1 MNKTLLKIITL
12 LLAIALVLSAGVQ
25 AAETPANTKQRPNIV
40 WIVVD
45 DMSSHF
51 GYQGEKLV
59 KTPHVDQLA
68 REGVAFSNAYVTAP
82 VCSTFRSA
90 VITGMYQTTIGAH
103 HHRSSRG
110 ALKIHL
116 PEGIRTIPELFRE
129 AGYFTTNANADG
141 TRPGKEDYNFVYQR
155 SDLYDGVDW
164 TQRAAGQPFFAQ
176 YQLSGGKLRNSK
188 KAYERVKAELDHL
201 VTAEE
206 VTLPPYYP
214 DHAVIRNDWAEYL
227 NSVMYTDRQVGQIIA
242 RLKAENVLENTVVFF
257 LTDHGISHARGKQF
271 LYEEGLKIPFVVW
284 GLKYEPVG
292 SVRDELISHID
303 LSATSLALAGI
314 KIPAK
319 MQGRPL
325 FGPQARSRKYVV
337 SARDRCDET
346 VDHIRSVRKGH
357 FKYIRNYLPERPYL
371 QPCKYKDAK
380 PFMPVLRELHAAGKL
395 NAAQS
400 LHLAETRPEEELYD
414 LTRDPWE
421 IHNLASDPAY
431 GKQLTEFRGLLAN
444 WELETDDRG
453 RFPES
458 EAMYDSDMAPYFE
471 KSRKR
476 NPDQAAILEANIKLM
491 KRWRA
496 AGK

>member
-1 MNKTLLKIITL
+1 VKLKLLTLLTL
-12 LLAIALVLSAGVQ
+12 LLVLSLLVSARTE
-25 AAETPANTKQRPNIV
+25 AAETRPNIV
-40 WIVVD
+40 WILVD
-45 DMSSHF
+45 DMSCHF
-51 GYQGEKLV
+51 GYQGETLV

-68 REGVAFSNAYVTAP
+68 REGAVFNNAYATAP
-82 VCSTFRSA
+82 VCSAFRSA
-90 VITGMYQTTIGAH
+90 LITGMYQTTIGAH
-103 HHRSSRG
+103 HHRSGRG

-116 PEGIRTIPELFRE
+116 PQGMQTVPELFKK
-129 AGYFTTNANADG
+129 AGYYTTNANPEG
-141 TRPGKEDYNFVYQR
+141 TRPGKEDYNFVYQK
-155 SDLYDGVDW
+155 SDLYDGFDW
-164 TQRAAGQPFFAQ
+164 TKRGKSQPFFAQ
-176 YQLSGGKLRNSK
+176 YQLQGGKLRNVDRW
-188 KAYERVKAELDHL
+188 YDEVKTGLKTL

-214 DHAVIRNDWAEYL
+214 DHPVIREDWAAYL
-227 NSVMYTDRQVGQIIA
+227 NSVSYTDRQVGRILDK
-242 RLKAENVLENTVVFF
+242 LKQEHVLDNTIVFF

-284 GLKYEPVG
+284 GPQFVG
-292 SVRDELISHID
+292 SKSLREELIAHID
-303 LSATSLALAGI
+303 LAATSLALAGI
-314 KIPAK
+314 DIPAN

-325 FGPQARSRKYVV
+325 FGSEAKPRSYVV

-346 VDHIRSVRKGH
+346 VDHIRSVRKGN

-371 QPCKYKDAK
+371 QPCKYKDGK

-414 LTRDPWE
+414 LTSDPWE
-421 IHNLASDPAY
+421 IHNLADNATY
-431 GKQLTEFRGLLAN
+431 KQQLAAFRSLLAN
-444 WELETDDRG
+444 WELRSDDRG

-458 EAMYDSDMAPYFE
+458 EAMYDSDMKLYLD

-476 NPDQAAILEANIKLM
+476 DPEQAAILEANIKQM

>member
-1 MNKTLLKIITL
+1 MKLKSLNRLTI
-12 LLAIALVLSAGVQ
+12 LLALTLIVSARTE
-25 AAETPANTKQRPNIV
+25 AAETPANAPQRPNIV
-40 WIVVD
+40 WILVD
-45 DMSSHF
+45 DMSCHF
-51 GYQGEKLV
+51 GYQGERLV

-68 REGVAFSNAYVTAP
+68 REGTVFNNAYATAP

-90 VITGMYQTTIGAH
+90 LITGMYQTTIGAH

-116 PEGIRTIPELFRE
+116 PQGMQTVPELFRK
-129 AGYFTTNANADG
+129 AGYYTTNANPEG

-164 TQRAAGQPFFAQ
+164 TRRAKGQPFFAQ
-176 YQLSGGKLRNSK
+176 YQLQGGKLRNVDRWYK
-188 KAYERVKAELDHL
+188 EVQTGLNDL
-201 VTAEE
+201 ITADE

-214 DHAVIRNDWAEYL
+214 DHRVIREDWAAYL
-227 NSVMYTDRQVGQIIA
+227 NSVSYTDLQVGRILDQ
-242 RLKAENVLENTVVFF
+242 LETENVLENTIVFF

-284 GLKYEPVG
+284 GPKFVG
-292 SVRDELISHID
+292 SKSLRDELIAHID
-303 LSATSLALAGI
+303 LAATNLALAGI
-314 KIPAK
+314 EIPAS

-325 FGPQARSRKYVV
+325 FGPEAKPRSYVV

-346 VDHIRSVRKGH
+346 VDHIRSVRKGN

-380 PFMPVLRELHAAGKL
+380 PFMPVLREFHAAGKL

-414 LTRDPWE
+414 LTSDQWE
-421 IHNLASDPAY
+421 IHNLADDPARQ
-431 GKQLTEFRGLLAN
+431 KQLREFRGLLTN

-458 EAMYDSDMAPYFE
+458 EAMYDSDMKLYLD

-476 NPDQAAILEANIKLM
+476 DPAAAAILEANIQQM
-491 KRWRA
+491 KRWHA